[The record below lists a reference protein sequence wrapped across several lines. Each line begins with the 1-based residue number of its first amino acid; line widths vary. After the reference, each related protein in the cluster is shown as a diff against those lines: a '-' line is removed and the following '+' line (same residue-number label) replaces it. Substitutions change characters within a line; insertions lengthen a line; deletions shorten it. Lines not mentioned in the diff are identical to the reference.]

1 MRKTEVALV
10 SVGIICL
17 MFGLCLS
24 ITSGVLA
31 NEVPIYTRYN
41 DGSTST
47 YFKINSHYWGGV
59 VVSITK

>member
-1 MRKTEVALV
+1 MAKEKVALV
-10 SVGIICL
+10 SVAIVYLIFGI
-17 MFGLCLS
+17 CLS

-31 NEVPIYTRYN
+31 NEAPIYTRYN

-47 YFKINSHYWGGV
+47 YYSINSYYWGGV